1 MLSPSLEDYLEELY
15 RLKVNN
21 KEIRVKDI
29 AYCLD
34 VSMPSVVNGLRRLGR
49 LDYIIYEPYEKI
61 EITEKG
67 KKKGKFLVMRN
78 KILKDFIDVIE
89 SDCDSEKEAEAMEHY
104 LSISTIKCI
113 EKMVA
118 FLKNNTHILD
128 KMINYEIESQLN
140 D

>member
-15 RLKVNN
+15 RLKINN

-29 AYCLD
+29 AHCLD

-49 LDYIIYEPYEKI
+49 LGYIIYEPYEKI
-61 EITEKG
+61 GITEKG
-67 KKKGKFLVMRN
+67 RKKGKFLVMRN
-78 KILKDFIDVIE
+78 KILKDFIEVIK

-118 FLKNNTHILD
+118 FLKDNNQILD